1 VRIFIDASAWVPME
15 VRADQRAPA
24 LARVMETLRSERNI
38 SFVTTN
44 WTLYEALSVARRSDP
59 RYAEMLHRRAGASA
73 KVVQV
78 DEVTEKRAVKT
89 FLGWR
94 DKKASVVDHA
104 NTAVAMN
111 ERCDALLSFDDDY
124 FPLAAAAGLRI
135 LR

>member
-1 VRIFIDASAWVPME
+1 MKIFIDASAWVPME
-15 VRADQRAPA
+15 VRADQWVPR
-24 LARVMETLRSERNI
+24 LDRVMASLRSERNI

-44 WTLYEALSVARRSDP
+44 WTLYEALSIARRSDP
-59 RYAEMLHRRAGASA
+59 RYAEMLHRRANGSA
-73 KVVQV
+73 KVVRV
-78 DEVTEKRAVKT
+78 DEVTEARAVKT

-94 DKKASVVDHA
+94 DKKASVVDHV

-111 ERCDALLSFDDDY
+111 ERCEALLSFDEDY